1 MKTWI
6 VGVKRE
12 AEFGKVR
19 WEPEAMDMDSFVRI
33 ALLRDDD
40 KPGFD
45 IDLMLWSSEDPAA
58 RADIV
63 YKCSMVPTDRVWVEF
78 SKSWDE
84 AERRNAKEDFC
95 DKL

>member
-19 WEPEAMDMDSFVRI
+19 WEPEALDIESFVRI
-33 ALLRDDD
+33 ALLRDDM
-40 KPGFD
+40 KPDGSL
-45 IDLMLWSSEDPAA
+45 DLMLWMSDDPAA
-58 RADIV
+58 HADIV
-63 YKCSMVPTDRVWVEF
+63 YRCAIVPTEEMFVAF
-78 SKSWDE
+78 SKAWTE
-84 AERRNAKEDFC
+84 AERRNEKEDFC